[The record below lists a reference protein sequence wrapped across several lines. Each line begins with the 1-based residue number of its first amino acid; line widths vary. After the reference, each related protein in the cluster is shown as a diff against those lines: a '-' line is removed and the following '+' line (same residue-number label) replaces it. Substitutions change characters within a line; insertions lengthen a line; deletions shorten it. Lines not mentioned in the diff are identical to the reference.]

1 MGGWGVVVVEWVE
14 LEGSKRQGLISTSRG
29 LCSGSSLQ
37 YVVHIMTEK
46 IWVWR
51 EVCLD
56 GCISGML
63 SSSQINVL
71 QQCSLKYTLLS
82 CASTLE
88 IRARGIVLTFPHPSV
103 LHAPCFDSPGHRL
116 DIHKTPHRIR
126 SQNQVA
132 LSACTFPVDSPRRS
146 YALVS
151 TRFPQGYRRT
161 GTVFGSLC
169 P

>member
-1 MGGWGVVVVEWVE
+1 MGLERGVFRWLYFWYALKFSDKYAPAMLAQIYFAV
-14 LEGSKRQGLISTSRG
+14 
-29 LCSGSSLQ
+29 LCFHAQ
-37 YVVHIMTEK
+37 
-46 IWVWR
+46 
-51 EVCLD
+51 
-56 GCISGML
+56 
-63 SSSQINVL
+63 
-71 QQCSLKYTLLS
+71 
-82 CASTLE
+82 